1 MLNSLVRLSH
11 IESSSLNE
19 EAILA
24 GFDFQVVAYS
34 ERLEMQHVKDKGIMD
49 QEQLMNVI
57 PVVIAVIIGIGG
69 FLMMFTTVF
78 TTRR

>member
-1 MLNSLVRLSH
+1 M
-11 IESSSLNE
+11 
-19 EAILA
+19 
-24 GFDFQVVAYS
+24 
-34 ERLEMQHVKDKGIMD
+34 MD

-57 PVVIAVIIGIGG
+57 PVAIAVIVAIGA

>member
-1 MLNSLVRLSH
+1 M
-11 IESSSLNE
+11 
-19 EAILA
+19 
-24 GFDFQVVAYS
+24 VAYS

>member
-1 MLNSLVRLSH
+1 
-11 IESSSLNE
+11 
-19 EAILA
+19 
-24 GFDFQVVAYS
+24 
-34 ERLEMQHVKDKGIMD
+34 MD

-57 PVVIAVIIGIGG
+57 PLTIAIVIGIGA

>member
-1 MLNSLVRLSH
+1 
-11 IESSSLNE
+11 
-19 EAILA
+19 
-24 GFDFQVVAYS
+24 
-34 ERLEMQHVKDKGIMD
+34 MD

-57 PVVIAVIIGIGG
+57 PVGIAVIIGIGA